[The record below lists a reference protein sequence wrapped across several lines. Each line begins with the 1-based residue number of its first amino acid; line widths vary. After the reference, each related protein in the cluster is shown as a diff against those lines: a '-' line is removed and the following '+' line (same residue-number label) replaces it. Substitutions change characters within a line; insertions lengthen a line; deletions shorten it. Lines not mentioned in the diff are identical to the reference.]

1 MRLLAIARLG
11 LHKPRWLIIDEAL
24 DTLEDDAYRK
34 VMTFLDQEMGKA
46 AIVNIG
52 RRERANGFFTRV
64 LELEKDAAG
73 GSLRLIRPKS
83 LRPTNPQ
90 LVD

>member
-1 MRLLAIARLG
+1 
-11 LHKPRWLIIDEAL
+11 
-24 DTLEDDAYRK
+24 
-34 VMTFLDQEMGKA
+34 MTFLDQQMGKT

-52 RRERANGFFTRV
+52 RKERANGFFTRV

-73 GSLRLIRPKS
+73 DSLRLIRPKS
-83 LRPTNPQ
+83 LRPANPQ